1 MKYSFILI
9 LFLVSSQVIA
19 QQAVF
24 ADKNAQE
31 RKVSPFSTIKIS
43 GGIEVYLSQSDS
55 YSLAVSAID
64 AQNRDNIKTEVS
76 NGTLTISYDYN
87 FFKINSGDRKL
98 RAYIS
103 FSALERLEGSGASDF
118 KIKGILNLS
127 SLAVKLSGASEMVGE
142 VKITDLGLELTGASV
157 VNLKGTTENLRIRAS
172 GASDIK
178 DFDLQTDNCIAKIS
192 GASDVRITAMKSI
205 SASASGASTL
215 YYKGNPE
222 KSDVSASGASS
233 ISQKN

>member
-1 MKYSFILI
+1 
-9 LFLVSSQVIA
+9 
-19 QQAVF
+19 
-24 ADKNAQE
+24 
-31 RKVSPFSTIKIS
+31 
-43 GGIEVYLSQSDS
+43 
-55 YSLAVSAID
+55 
-64 AQNRDNIKTEVS
+64 
-76 NGTLTISYDYN
+76 
-87 FFKINSGDRKL
+87 
-98 RAYIS
+98 
-103 FSALERLEGSGASDF
+103 
-118 KIKGILNLS
+118 
-127 SLAVKLSGASEMVGE
+127 MVGE